1 MCQTGSYLK
10 SRDIL
15 ERERLLMI
23 VEARVLGRLPFQKML
38 VLYFASIGY
47 RVRYTT
53 NGDLSGIKRAI
64 SADHS
69 KEIILLDDCLGQ
81 CYFRLK
87 DTQENELSTLIKFVK
102 RNPGKILLLNS
113 RITIFNEAREHSVDF
128 PGCLTPVWCRF
139 AGSTQRTFRP
149 RRRH

>member
-1 MCQTGSYLK
+1 
-10 SRDIL
+10 
-15 ERERLLMI
+15 
-23 VEARVLGRLPFQKML
+23 ML

-87 DTQENELSTLIKFVK
+87 DTRK
-102 RNPGKILLLNS
+102 RTG
-113 RITIFNEAREHSVDF
+113 AR
-128 PGCLTPVWCRF
+128 
-139 AGSTQRTFRP
+139 
-149 RRRH
+149 